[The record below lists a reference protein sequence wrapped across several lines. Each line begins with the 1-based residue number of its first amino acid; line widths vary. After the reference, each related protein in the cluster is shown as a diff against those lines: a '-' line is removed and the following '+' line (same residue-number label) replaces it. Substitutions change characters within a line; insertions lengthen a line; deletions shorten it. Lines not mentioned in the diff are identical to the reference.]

1 MEKILQ
7 DQEYILKQANDGRIQ
22 LRQLSILENI
32 LEHIKNLEK
41 KPLTQIQSEIEELLY
56 KLITNNRIT
65 SDILSRYTCYI
76 YIYLFDKG
84 RSSHL
89 NDLINSVIKL
99 LEKKEF
105 IKNNSSNIIFT
116 FLWII
121 GYVCKRCE
129 YKSPTMGNLTDVL
142 IELCNSPE
150 IQNLFVIES
159 IKLIAKFLNMG
170 INNIFGSRIPEI
182 YKLISKNE
190 RYILNKKYLL
200 KCIYGSLLYYE
211 NKDLI
216 AINFY
221 HKKYN
226 FLMELLENY
235 FQIKDE
241 CTNNLAIKIFIFLHD
256 KIIFKEETIQEYL
269 DFDKSSQDIQKIK
282 KGNNIALK
290 SNELLNFIQ
299 VIQYFSQIDLM
310 KYFVN
315 KNNKNG
321 SRILSHLTIIIH
333 YIKQNKEI
341 INLNEKIIDDIFE
354 LLLNNYSL
362 KIYLASLM
370 FIEGLDIYYNTNDY
384 SMVKSAE
391 KEEEINNIKIIED
404 EVNKKIILL
413 FRTFIKSIYITSHR
427 MHFLTGLFT
436 KLKDVET
443 YIDKLTD
450 DNSVTVND
458 LNVLIENGIINKV
471 YTIPQINILLLS
483 LLEISESNPELFE
496 LNYNSFQ
503 DISNNI
509 SFFLTS
515 GIRTFRLFLTK
526 FVCNLSY
533 FLPSYRLSILTLILE
548 LVDSSY
554 NKVSKLKNQI
564 LYFSNEKKSKALN
577 VHKNLL
583 LFKDICNCLALVLC
597 SIKHKSKGIPMK
609 LVEES
614 FNKAKLIILGK
625 NLDKDI
631 DINNF
636 DENLCSSLEDD
647 SNDYLNKD
655 LICYIL

>member
-190 RYILNKKYLL
+190 RYISNKKYLL

-235 FQIKDE
+235 FQIKE
-241 CTNNLAIKIFIFLHD
+241 EETINNLAIKIFIFLHD
-256 KIIFKEETIQEYL
+256 KIIFKEETIREYL
-269 DFDKSSQDIQKIK
+269 DFDKSSQDIQKVK
-282 KGNNIALK
+282 KGNNVGLK

-315 KNNKNG
+315 KTNKNG
-321 SRILSHLTIIIH
+321 SRILSHLNIIIH

-384 SMVKSAE
+384 SMGKSAE

-483 LLEISESNPELFE
+483 LL
-496 LNYNSFQ
+496 
-503 DISNNI
+503 
-509 SFFLTS
+509 
-515 GIRTFRLFLTK
+515 
-526 FVCNLSY
+526 
-533 FLPSYRLSILTLILE
+533 
-548 LVDSSY
+548 
-554 NKVSKLKNQI
+554 
-564 LYFSNEKKSKALN
+564 
-577 VHKNLL
+577 
-583 LFKDICNCLALVLC
+583 
-597 SIKHKSKGIPMK
+597 
-609 LVEES
+609 
-614 FNKAKLIILGK
+614 
-625 NLDKDI
+625 
-631 DINNF
+631 
-636 DENLCSSLEDD
+636 
-647 SNDYLNKD
+647 
-655 LICYIL
+655 